1 MYQTLINC
9 ITMITFSIRN
19 DDKSFTDLI
28 LTEESTGDDIIDAV
42 KQATGVSAFA
52 DTQMEQQVLQVAFT
66 ELKELINSN
75 DELESWKGTVRLYAS
90 NSQGNWL
97 VTMGKALVNGVKGSA
112 IVNAL
117 SGSMS
122 S

>member
-9 ITMITFSIRN
+9 ITMINFSIRN

>member
-19 DDKSFTDLI
+19 EDKSFTDLI
-28 LTEESTGDDIIDAV
+28 LTEESTGDDIVDAV